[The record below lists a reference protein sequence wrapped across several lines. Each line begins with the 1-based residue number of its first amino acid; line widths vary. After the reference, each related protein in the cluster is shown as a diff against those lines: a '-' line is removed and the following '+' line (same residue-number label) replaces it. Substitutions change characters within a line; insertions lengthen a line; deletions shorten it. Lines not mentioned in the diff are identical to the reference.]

1 MRDFHEQEIIFAIQ
15 KLLSGRAN
23 ELLAEL
29 KQQIPLIEFTEYAE
43 GNLSPYGLRCGF
55 QGGSVIS
62 PVITISTCEQTEKDR
77 IIRLETYT
85 MTITFKFPETAE
97 CEFYCYAYSGVV
109 GRVIYENPTL
119 CGEVDRAVISNKK
132 YLSPKKPF
140 NGEGWE
146 LAITLRLTVEGNY
159 YAD

>member
-1 MRDFHEQEIIFAIQ
+1 MNYFHEQEIIFAIK
-15 KLLSGRAN
+15 KLLSGRVN

-29 KQQIPLIEFTEYAE
+29 KQQIPLIEFTDYQV
-43 GNLSPYGLRCGF
+43 N
-55 QGGSVIS
+55 SVIS
-62 PVITISTCEQTEKDR
+62 PVIIFSACEQTEKER
-77 IIRLETYT
+77 IIKLETYT
-85 MTITFKFPETAE
+85 MTISFKFPETKE

-119 CGEVDRAVISNKK
+119 CGEVDRAVISGKK
-132 YLSPKKPF
+132 YISPKKPY

-146 LAITLRLTVEGNY
+146 LTITLRLSVEGNT

>member
-1 MRDFHEQEIIFAIQ
+1 MKDFHEQEIIFALK

-23 ELLAEL
+23 ALLAEL
-29 KQQIPLIEFTEYAE
+29 KQQIPLIEFTEY
-43 GNLSPYGLRCGF
+43 
-55 QGGSVIS
+55 QGGSVVS
-62 PVITISTCEQTEKDR
+62 PVITFSASEQTEKER

-85 MTITFKFPETAE
+85 MTITFKFPETKE
-97 CEFYCYAYSGVV
+97 GELFCYAYSGVI

-119 CGEVDRAVISNKK
+119 CGEVNRAVISGKK
-132 YLSPKKPF
+132 YLSPKKPY

-146 LAITLRLTVEGNY
+146 LAITLRLTVEGNS